1 VNRSKRLDGVAN
13 ATPMVQ
19 FLVPALSTYCRRA
32 SLIPVFSWL
41 APPLREANRDLV
53 LASHVR
59 AAHLLAQAVTSVILE
74 GYCQRQT
81 VPGRAGGTPLDVSKL
96 KVSLDPAP
104 APPQTAFLRDCPNP
118 LPGQLQKSLPT

>member
-1 VNRSKRLDGVAN
+1 MNRSKRLDGVAN

-74 GYCQRQT
+74 DCCQRQT
-81 VPGRAGGTPLDVSKL
+81 
-96 KVSLDPAP
+96 AP
-104 APPQTAFLRDCPNP
+104 AEPSAEPGGLLVWGLCCQAVSRAATFFLC
-118 LPGQLQKSLPT
+118 LLS